1 MTLPPGPRIPDVPA
15 DELSAAARGD
25 LDALDAV
32 LRQIEPGVH
41 ALALRMLGDPDD
53 AADATQD
60 VLVRVATH
68 LGGFAGR
75 SRFSTWVFRIARNV
89 VLTMRMRAA
98 SAPAVRLEDIAQRLG
113 AGLAAGRLTPSL
125 ATDALSA
132 DDRAEAV
139 VVARRC
145 LQGMLLALP
154 PDQRLVIVLD
164 AVFGLD
170 SPEAADVLEVTPAA
184 YRQRL
189 SRAKRRLREF
199 LGAECG
205 LEPPHAACRCDRQL
219 PALRS
224 ARREAGVA
232 PRPLPVLEVDAT
244 YDEMIGL
251 FDALAV
257 IRAQSRLAPDR
268 SAPSRIREILRAR
281 GWMPA

>member
-98 SAPAVRLEDIAQRLG
+98 SAPAVRLEDIAQRARG
-113 AGLAAGRLTPSL
+113 DAGRLSP
-125 ATDALSA
+125 
-132 DDRAEAV
+132 AV
-139 VVARRC
+139 VPSQAAAARVPR
-145 LQGMLLALP
+145 GRVRP
-154 PDQRLVIVLD
+154 
-164 AVFGLD
+164 GT
-170 SPEAADVLEVTPAA
+170 SP
-184 YRQRL
+184 
-189 SRAKRRLREF
+189 
-199 LGAECG
+199 CG
-205 LEPPHAACRCDRQL
+205 
-219 PALRS
+219 
-224 ARREAGVA
+224 V
-232 PRPLPVLEVDAT
+232 PV
-244 YDEMIGL
+244 
-251 FDALAV
+251 
-257 IRAQSRLAPDR
+257 
-268 SAPSRIREILRAR
+268 
-281 GWMPA
+281 